1 MVLDKKK
8 ENPIRDFY
16 TGLSKKEKG
25 RFLLW
30 TQILTSFSQATVIS
44 RIHDNKWRPL
54 ERRAI
59 ERGIITD
66 EWKELR

>member
-1 MVLDKKK
+1 MVLDKKN
-8 ENPIRDFY
+8 ENPIGYFY
-16 TGLSKKEKG
+16 NALTKKEKG

-30 TQILTSFSQATVIS
+30 AQILTSFSQATVIT
-44 RIHDNKWRPL
+44 RIRDNGWRPL

-59 ERGIITD
+59 ERGIAMD